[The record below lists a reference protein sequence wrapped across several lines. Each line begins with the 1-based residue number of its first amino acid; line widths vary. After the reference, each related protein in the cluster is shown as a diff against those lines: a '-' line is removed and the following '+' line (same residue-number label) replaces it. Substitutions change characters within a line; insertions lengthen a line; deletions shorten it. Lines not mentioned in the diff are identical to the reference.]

1 MEIRYSKTFI
11 KSLSNLDK
19 RYRQNILTSIEGLI
33 KIPPEGDIKP
43 LKGYNNTNRLRVG
56 KYRILFRII
65 DDTLFID
72 SLGSRGDIYK

>member
-1 MEIRYSKTFI
+1 MEIKYSKTFI

-72 SLGSRGDIYK
+72 SLGSRGNIYK

>member
-1 MEIRYSKTFI
+1 MEIKYSKTFI

-43 LKGYNNTNRLRVG
+43 LKGYNNTNRLRVS

-72 SLGSRGDIYK
+72 SLGSRGNIYK

>member
-1 MEIRYSKTFI
+1 MEIKYSKTFI

-65 DDTLFID
+65 DNTLFID

>member
-1 MEIRYSKTFI
+1 MEIKYSKTFI

>member
-65 DDTLFID
+65 DNTLFID